1 MREGPWYLR
10 ALTDPC
16 PPCPAPD
23 WLCYQCSI
31 KSTVFVYVCDLCPK
45 LWEILSTLFFIQI
58 THRKGPLANCICRC
72 LWLQAQ
78 LSFGLQR
85 DIIRPVL
92 SWDRERGPLC
102 LSPAFRRVQPNL
114 LMNCNSIAWSLDQ
127 SRQLPTSSF
136 LHILNREAQMRV
148 PDTLISKYI
157 ILSYTVTTLLIILF
171 QTTTKI
177 YTSWRNCD
185 VTHKSTSD
193 SSVADPG
200 TQF

>member
-136 LHILNREAQMRV
+136 LHILNREAQTFFVIWAQVFESFENFKLNNNAMVSRN
-148 PDTLISKYI
+148 DHFLT
-157 ILSYTVTTLLIILF
+157 LF
-171 QTTTKI
+171 QF
-177 YTSWRNCD
+177 
-185 VTHKSTSD
+185 D
-193 SSVADPG
+193 SALKWW
-200 TQF
+200 